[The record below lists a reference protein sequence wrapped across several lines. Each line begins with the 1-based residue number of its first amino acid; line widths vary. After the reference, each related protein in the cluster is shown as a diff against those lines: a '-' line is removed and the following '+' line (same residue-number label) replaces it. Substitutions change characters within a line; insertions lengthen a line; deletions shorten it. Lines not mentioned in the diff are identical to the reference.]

1 MALGRLSI
9 AAEPAHHWRWSLLRV
24 RPERPDR
31 HAAEHRDEFAPL
43 QLIESRPAPNEPR
56 PDCRIS
62 NWRRSVRRSWN
73 DFAMATEHWRRDL
86 ASDSQSEW
94 AARARRFL
102 KFCEMQ
108 VLLSASS
115 GC

>member
-1 MALGRLSI
+1 MAVGRLRT
-9 AAEPAHHWRWSLLRV
+9 AAEPAHHWRWLLLRA

-31 HAAEHRDEFAPL
+31 HAAEHRDELAPL
-43 QLIESRPAPNEPR
+43 QLIESRPAPNEAKAGLQNIELAQ
-56 PDCRIS
+56 IS
-62 NWRRSVRRSWN
+62 QEVVERFCN
-73 DFAMATEHWRRDL
+73 DEHWRRDL